1 MILHTV
7 QEKIH
12 EFREMKKSTL
22 GVKRAK
28 DITDICSQL
37 LQIIFDLH
45 DEECDKV
52 QDIKDKSHF
61 EGYVRG
67 YEDAK
72 ITYEDIIQKMKDLL
86 SNI

>member
-28 DITDICSQL
+28 DITDTCSQL
-37 LQIIFDLH
+37 L
-45 DEECDKV
+45 
-52 QDIKDKSHF
+52 
-61 EGYVRG
+61 
-67 YEDAK
+67 
-72 ITYEDIIQKMKDLL
+72 
-86 SNI
+86 